1 MHACPETT
9 PRHHGD
15 RELAPHASEG
25 EGEVRTV
32 PYISSKSRKIQEKQR
47 FSRIPEIFE
56 KHEILSFC
64 VKCMSR
70 AFLRIARRRLR
81 LELEA
86 NAVPKSRFP
95 ISMYVLDTLE
105 TYATGFGNF
114 YFS

>member
-1 MHACPETT
+1 MHTCPETT
-9 PRHHGD
+9 PRHRTD

-32 PYISSKSRKIQEKQR
+32 PSISSKTRKIQEKQG
-47 FSRIPEIFE
+47 FSEILE
-56 KHEILSFC
+56 KHVILSFC
-64 VKCMSR
+64 MKCMSR
-70 AFLRIARRRLR
+70 AFLRIAHRRLR

-95 ISMYVLDTLE
+95 ISMYVLDILK